1 MPAWATYI
9 VTAAA
14 VVTAVIV
21 LWVKLIRPL
30 AHLITM
36 TGKLL
41 PLVTVLTETF
51 EEHPDAF
58 KVLAEIAAE
67 FRTNDG
73 SSLKDAVDRIE
84 EASTQAR
91 LVALEAKQAADEL
104 KVGVEARRLMA
115 EQDRKSLQELFLK
128 LDRVSVKVDNGVA
141 TGARMEHAQGLV
153 AEELAASHKRA
164 DDESTGE
171 VGAAADAAVTRDKEL
186 KK

>member
-1 MPAWATYI
+1 MPKWAEYI
-9 VTAAA
+9 LYFAA
-14 VVTAVIV
+14 VVTALGA

-30 AHLITM
+30 AHLITL

-41 PLVTVLTETF
+41 PLVKVLTTTF

-104 KVGVEARRLMA
+104 KIGVEARRLMA
-115 EQDRKSLQELFLK
+115 EQDRKNLQELFLK

-141 TGARMEHAQGLV
+141 AGERMEHAQEIV
-153 AEELAASHKRA
+153 AEDLAAAHRRA
-164 DDESTGE
+164 DESAGE
-171 VGAAADAAVTRDKEL
+171 AGAAADAAVTKEKTL
-186 KK
+186 E